1 MRILGF
7 DISRVPPAA
16 AGIGHNGGPALGDA
30 QPQANVSYRDID
42 QASPADGGMVG
53 RLPGQLGAPEN
64 AMRAAAAYRSITLI
78 SGAVA
83 VMPLHM
89 KRRVDGRR
97 LDASDHPVWNVITRR
112 PNKWQTP
119 SEFKRQL
126 QSHILLRGNGYAMKV
141 MNGTRLVGLLPLM
154 PDRMEVKQHD
164 DLSIEYRYTTK
175 GGRLVVL
182 QQSEVLHLRGHSLD
196 GVIGLSPLRYA
207 AETVGLA
214 LDMSGHARAIFAN
227 GARMS
232 GTLSTGGTL
241 EPEAYERLKASM
253 EEFQAGGAREGKTLI
268 LEEGLVYGR
277 MGLSMADAQFIEA
290 AGVTRTEIFMFY
302 GVPPH
307 MAGDTSKSTS
317 WGTGLEQQSQGFVAY
332 TLEDWLT
339 TWEEALARDCLTA
352 GESDLYFRFNRNA
365 LVRGDIR
372 ARYAAYAVSR
382 QWGLDTIDEIRALE
396 DKDPLPDNLG
406 ANPFVGGNAQ
416 RTEGGGAGGG
426 SETGRMAD
434 LESRLAALEER
445 S

>member
-7 DISRVPPAA
+7 DITRAA
-16 AGIGHNGGPALGDA
+16 QAAA
-30 QPQANVSYRDID
+30 QPQANVTYRDID
-42 QASPADGGMVG
+42 AASPAGGGLVG

-83 VMPLHM
+83 VMPLHL
-89 KRRVDGRR
+89 KRRRDGRR
-97 LDASDHPVWNVITRR
+97 LDASDHPVWTVITRR

-119 SEFKRQL
+119 SEFRRML
-126 QSHILLRGNGYAMKV
+126 QTHILLRGNGYAMKV
-141 MNGTRLVGLLPLM
+141 MSGNRLVGLLPLM

-164 DLSIEYRYTTK
+164 DLTLEYRYTTK
-175 GGRLVVL
+175 SGRLVVL
-182 QQSEVLHLRGHSLD
+182 TPAEVLHLRGHSLD
-196 GVIGLSPLRYA
+196 GVVGLSPLRYA

-214 LDMSGHARAIFAN
+214 LDMSGHARSLFAN

-232 GTLSTGGTL
+232 GTLTHPGELG
-241 EPEAYERLKASM
+241 PEAHDRLQASM
-253 EEFQAGGAREGKTLI
+253 AEFQAGGAREGRTLI
-268 LEEGLVYGR
+268 LEEGITYNR

-307 MAGDTSKSTS
+307 MAGDVSKSTS

-339 TWEEALARDCLTA
+339 TWEEALMRDCLTA

-372 ARYAAYAVSR
+372 ARYAAYAISR

-396 DKDPLPDNLG
+396 DKDPLPDGQG
-406 ANPFVGGNAQ
+406 ADPFVGGNAQ
-416 RTEGGGAGGG
+416 RAGEAGAAGGG
-426 SETGRMAD
+426 GLAD
-434 LESRLAALEER
+434 IEARLAALENR
-445 S
+445 